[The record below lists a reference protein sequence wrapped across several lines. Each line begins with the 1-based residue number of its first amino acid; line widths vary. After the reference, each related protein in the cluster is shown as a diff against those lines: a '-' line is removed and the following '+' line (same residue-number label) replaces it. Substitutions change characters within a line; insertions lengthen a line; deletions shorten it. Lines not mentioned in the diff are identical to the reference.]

1 MEKLDLF
8 RAIGEADDDILEDA
22 EAFLHT
28 PAERLAPA
36 KRPAPAW
43 VKWGG
48 LAACA
53 ALAVCVVWFAAH
65 PTGQPAV
72 ERASEELLPSA
83 SQSAAPSP
91 EVTTGAANVDRPAVE
106 PGPEELARPAVEL
119 RFNELDKEPDMGVT
133 SLFAL
138 MTEDFVPMTREELLN
153 YYGVSL
159 PVEEL
164 FPLLSNLEP
173 EGTGSDWGIYR
184 REGGDIY
191 WDGNTF
197 SFTSADGVLG
207 VSIALDKA
215 FHLPSSPW
223 ELPGDELRFTSV
235 NGWELALFRYPD
247 EAGDQIF
254 CTEFRQNGVNYRVT
268 GKNLAEGEFAALLEA
283 LLEPRAD
290 FAPGEVRTVTGTYTG
305 GLSRQTL
312 TSTQLDGSTG
322 GTSTDTFVTYR
333 GPLGLLTVDGG
344 SGYPS
349 LSIELTPEQ
358 AAQLQFAGLALGDQ
372 VTVRFTGEPAT
383 IGTVWNQQLVS
394 IEAEEN

>member
-1 MEKLDLF
+1 M
-8 RAIGEADDDILEDA
+8 
-22 EAFLHT
+22 
-28 PAERLAPA
+28 AERL
-36 KRPAPAW
+36 APAW

-53 ALAVCVVWFAAH
+53 ALAVCAVWFAAGMTAGTAD
-65 PTGQPAV
+65 PLG
-72 ERASEELLPSA
+72 SESLLPPA
-83 SQSAAPSP
+83 SQSAAPSQ
-91 EVTTGAANVDRPAVE
+91 EVTTGAVNVDRPAVE
-106 PGPEELARPAVEL
+106 PEELTRPAVEL

-138 MTEDFVPMTREELLN
+138 MLEDFVPMTREELLD

-164 FPLLSNLEP
+164 LPNLSAVGP
-173 EGTGSDWGIYR
+173 EEGDGFGRGIYR
-184 REGGDIY
+184 RGDVGAY
-191 WDGNTF
+191 FDTNTF
-197 SFTSADGVLG
+197 SFKSTGGVCG
-207 VSIALDKA
+207 VNVTLDKA

-268 GKNLAEGEFAALLEA
+268 GKNLAEEEFSALLEA
-283 LLEPRAD
+283 LLEERED
-290 FAPGEVRTVTGTYTG
+290 FAPGEVRTFRGTYG
-305 GLSRQTL
+305 GGIGHQFL
-312 TSTQLDGSTG
+312 TTRNPDGSATVEESW
-322 GTSTDTFVTYR
+322 T
-333 GPLGLLTVDGG
+333 GPLFFDLDNGG
-344 SGYPS
+344 EYSS
-349 LSIELTPEQ
+349 LCIELTPEQ
-358 AAQLQFAGLALGDQ
+358 AEQFAELDLGDQ

-394 IEAEEN
+394 IEAA

>member
-8 RAIGEADDDILEDA
+8 RAVGEADDDILEDA

-36 KRPAPAW
+36 KRPPPAW

-53 ALAVCVVWFAAH
+53 ALLVCVAWFAAH
-65 PTGQPAV
+65 PTGQPEV
-72 ERASEELLPSA
+72 ERASEALLPSA
-83 SQSAAPSP
+83 APP
-91 EVTTGAANVDRPAVE
+91 QEVTTGADNVDRPAVE
-106 PGPEELARPAVEL
+106 PGPEELTRPAVEL
-119 RFNELDKEPDMGVT
+119 RFNELIEEPLTVYST
-133 SLFAL
+133 FPL
-138 MTEDFVPMTREELLN
+138 MVEDFVPMTRQELLD
-153 YYGVSL
+153 YYGVTL

-191 WDGNTF
+191 WDGNIF
-197 SFTSADGVLG
+197 SFTSADGVQTVDIG
-207 VSIALDKA
+207 LDKE

-223 ELPGDELRFTSV
+223 ELPGDALRFTVV

-247 EAGDQIF
+247 EAGNQIF
-254 CTEFRQNGVNYRVT
+254 YTEFRQNGVNYRVT
-268 GKNLAEGEFAALLEA
+268 GKNLAEGEFAALLQA
-283 LLEPRAD
+283 LLEPRED
-290 FAPGEVRTVTGTYTG
+290 FAPGAVRTVTGKVSVG
-305 GLSRQTL
+305 ICKQTL
-312 TSTQLDGSTG
+312 TASQLDGDASAG
-322 GTSTDTFVTYR
+322 PFVEVSYQ
-333 GPLGLLTVDGG
+333 GPLILTVNDGG
-344 SGYPS
+344 GYSS
-349 LSIELTPEQ
+349 LHIELTPEQ
-358 AAQLQFAGLALGDQ
+358 AFQFSELALGDQ

>member
-106 PGPEELARPAVEL
+106 PGPEELTRPAVEL
-119 RFNELDKEPDMGVT
+119 RFNELIEEPLTVYST
-133 SLFAL
+133 FPL
-138 MTEDFVPMTREELLN
+138 MVEDFVPMTRQELLN

-283 LLEPRAD
+283 LLEPRED
-290 FAPGEVRTVTGTYTG
+290 FAPGAVRTVTGKVSVG
-305 GLSRQTL
+305 ICKQTL
-312 TSTQLDGSTG
+312 TASQLDGDASAG
-322 GTSTDTFVTYR
+322 TFVEVSYQ
-333 GPLGLLTVDGG
+333 GPLILSVNDGG
-344 SGYPS
+344 SYSS
-349 LSIELTPEQ
+349 LHIELTPEQ

>member
-43 VKWGG
+43 VKWGS

-53 ALAVCVVWFAAH
+53 ALAVCAVWALRSAGE
-65 PTGQPAV
+65 PGQ
-72 ERASEELLPSA
+72 LPDVTPPPPETV
-83 SQSAAPSP
+83 QSTP
-91 EVTTGAANVDRPAVE
+91 NVDRPAVE
-106 PGPEELARPAVEL
+106 PEKITQPVVEMN
-119 RFNELDKEPDMGVT
+119 FNELDKEPDMGVT

-138 MTEDFVPMTREELLN
+138 MSEDFVPMTREELLD

-164 FPLLSNLEP
+164 LPNLSAVGP
-173 EGTGSDWGIYR
+173 EEGDGFGRGIYR
-184 REGGDIY
+184 RGDVGAY
-191 WDGNTF
+191 FDTNTF
-197 SFTSADGVLG
+197 SFESAGGVLG
-207 VSIALDKA
+207 VNVTLDKA

-223 ELPGDELRFTSV
+223 ELPGDALRFTSV

-254 CTEFRQNGVNYRVT
+254 YTEFRQNGVNYCVT

-283 LLEPRAD
+283 LLEPRED
-290 FAPGEVRTVTGTYTG
+290 FAPGEVRTFRGTYG
-305 GLSRQTL
+305 GGIGHQFL
-312 TSTQLDGSTG
+312 TTRNPDGSATVEESW
-322 GTSTDTFVTYR
+322 T
-333 GPLGLLTVDGG
+333 GPLFFDLDDGG
-344 SGYPS
+344 EYSS
-349 LSIELTPEQ
+349 LCIELTPEQ
-358 AAQLQFAGLALGDQ
+358 AEQFAELNLSGWVELS
-372 VTVRFTGEPAT
+372 FIGEPAT

-394 IEAEEN
+394 IEAA